1 MKNNKNVEA
10 IWGILCSSSSIDQ
23 ETNNIS
29 LYKVL
34 ERLALTKGKETP
46 PPGPHAIPL
55 QYEYIILL
63 QRPDPVESKAT
74 YPLTL
79 RVRDPKGNILNE
91 APIPAVFDVGK
102 KRLRVRMQNNG
113 FTISG
118 AGEYRFEAFLEGD
131 DHPLVSTPL
140 EVVIS

>member
-1 MKNNKNVEA
+1 MKNNKNIEA
-10 IWGILCSSSSIDQ
+10 IWSLLCSSSSIDQ

-34 ERLALTKGKETP
+34 ERLVLTKGKETP

-63 QRPDPVESKAT
+63 QRPDPVEDKKT

-79 RVRDPKGNILNE
+79 RVRDPKGIILNE
-91 APIPAVFDVGK
+91 APIPAVFDAGK
-102 KRLRVRMQNNG
+102 KRLRIRMQNNV
-113 FTISG
+113 FAISG
-118 AGEYRFEAFLEGD
+118 AGEYRLEALLEGNET
-131 DHPLVSTPL
+131 PIASTPL
-140 EVVIS
+140 EVVIN